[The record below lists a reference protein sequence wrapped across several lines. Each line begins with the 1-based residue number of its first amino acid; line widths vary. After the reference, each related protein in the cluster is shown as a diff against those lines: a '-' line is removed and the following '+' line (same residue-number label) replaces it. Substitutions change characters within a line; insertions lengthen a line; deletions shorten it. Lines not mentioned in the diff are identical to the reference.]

1 MYSDWVMVTKFYVK
15 TLMTSTTIISEK
27 LITLAPVAL
36 DSRNGRQ
43 TNVRVK
49 MVVPEVMQS
58 MVFLYP
64 R

>member
-1 MYSDWVMVTKFYVK
+1 MIVTKFYVK
-15 TLMTSTTIISEK
+15 TLMTSFIITGK

-43 TNVRVK
+43 TKVRVK